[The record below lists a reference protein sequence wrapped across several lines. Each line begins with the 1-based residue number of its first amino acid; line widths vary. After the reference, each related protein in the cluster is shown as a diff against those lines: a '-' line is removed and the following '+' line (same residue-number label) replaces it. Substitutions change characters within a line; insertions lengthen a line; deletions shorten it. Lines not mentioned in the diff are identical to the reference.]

1 MIIRIAGFE
10 SESCD
15 VRGSPVAVGGV
26 HMVGKYNFCHSNC
39 HFFAFL
45 EQACREQQ
53 FLCVN
58 CKKISNIDGENKYL
72 IFVSYHLARAK
83 NG

>member
-39 HFFAFL
+39 HFFHFWNKLA
-45 EQACREQQ
+45 
-53 FLCVN
+53 
-58 CKKISNIDGENKYL
+58 ENNN
-72 IFVSYHLARAK
+72 FEV
-83 NG
+83 